1 MIYDSRLKIN
11 APESLILDI
20 LSKKSKLSSK
30 EIFEHFTKKYP
41 KRMTIQGF
49 YKVIRKMLDDRILL
63 KDGQLI
69 SLDSFWINKVVEF
82 SKNIERTYSPNS
94 PTSTNILVEEGES
107 RTFEFENIVSM
118 DNLWSHGLNLARQY
132 YADHEHTD
140 KNAYSRNYFSVFQIA
155 RTESENVNIQY
166 FESSHMKWYMASGSN
181 TFLNHLPTK
190 LIEEENYHQFVF
202 DFEKYVAENKD
213 KTIEKNYW
221 VTVIGDF
228 IFEAHFPKYIFELLE
243 KIYSDTQSI
252 SEFNADK
259 ISSLFQEPGKA
270 TLSVSRDKK
279 RSELIRQDVKK
290 LYEIYGK

>member
-20 LSKKSKLSSK
+20 LSKKAKLSSK

-41 KRMTIQGF
+41 RRMTIQGF

-69 SLDSFWINKVVEF
+69 SLDSFWISKVVEF
-82 SKNIERTYSPNS
+82 SKNIERTYSPIS

-107 RTFEFENIVSM
+107 RTFEFENIISM
-118 DNLWSHGLNLARQY
+118 DNLWSHGLNLVRQY
-132 YADHEHTD
+132 YIDHKHSD

-166 FESSHMKWYMASGSN
+166 FESSNMQWCMASGYN

-221 VTVIGDF
+221 ITVIGDF
-228 IFEAHFPKYIFELLE
+228 IFEAYFPKYVFELIE
-243 KIYSDTQSI
+243 KIYADTQAI

-259 ISSLFQEPGKA
+259 ISNLFQEPGKSI
-270 TLSVSRDKK
+270 LIISHNKK
-279 RSELIRQDVKK
+279 RAELTRQDVKK
-290 LYEIYGK
+290 LYETYGK

>member
-20 LSKKSKLSSK
+20 LSKKAKLSSK

-41 KRMTIQGF
+41 RRMTIQGF

-69 SLDSFWINKVVEF
+69 SLDSFWISKVVEF
-82 SKNIERTYSPNS
+82 SKNIERTYSPIS

-107 RTFEFENIVSM
+107 RTFEFENIISM
-118 DNLWSHGLNLARQY
+118 DNLWSHGLNLVRQY
-132 YADHEHTD
+132 YIDHKHSD

-166 FESSHMKWYMASGSN
+166 FESSNMQWCMASGSN

-221 VTVIGDF
+221 ITVIGDF
-228 IFEAHFPKYIFELLE
+228 IFEAYFPKYVFELIE
-243 KIYSDTQSI
+243 KIYADTQAI

-259 ISSLFQEPGKA
+259 ISNLFQEPGKSI
-270 TLSVSRDKK
+270 LIISHNKK
-279 RSELIRQDVKK
+279 RAELTRQDVKK
-290 LYEIYGK
+290 LYETYGK